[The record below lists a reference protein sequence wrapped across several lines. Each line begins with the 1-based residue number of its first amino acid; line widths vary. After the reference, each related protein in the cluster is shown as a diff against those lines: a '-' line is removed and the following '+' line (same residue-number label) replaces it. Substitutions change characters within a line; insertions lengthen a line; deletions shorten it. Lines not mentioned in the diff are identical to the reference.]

1 MKKLLLLIIIP
12 FLSFSQ
18 NNLSRD
24 YTVIG
29 DNWMPKENFNSNARS
44 VKYWHTLEY
53 SETDTVFWKNTDIT
67 KLLILINPG
76 YDEHDLKSFL
86 KKHQSSEIITRSPSP
101 EKFNYIIVTVQDA
114 NPKKILKIIQ
124 EAKNNQLIQGAE
136 PIRIIKSVEMQESSG
151 DCLPND
157 PYYGSDYQ
165 WGPWIMWAD
174 YAWCYEQGGDV
185 TIGVIDSSCE
195 FVHPELEDNV
205 QLGINFVD
213 GSNYISPGWDS
224 DWHGTHV
231 AGIIS
236 AKLNNNSGISG
247 MSNNPIFFAKI
258 APNSEPD
265 EPGTLDDVAKLL
277 AMDYLPESSSNIKV
291 VNMSI
296 GSPNYSFMEE
306 IYCNE
311 AYDSGILLIAAAGN
325 NTSIL
330 PFYPASLSSVISVAS
345 IEQDFTIST
354 FSNYGNDIE
363 LVGPGGEGGENNSFF
378 PSTLFNDYDDIYST
392 IPANACFFSNNCFG
406 TLPGTSMAAPHI
418 SGLAG
423 LMFSANPCITNEQ
436 VRTILQQNTNDL
448 GSDGWDMFYGY
459 GLPLAHLCVAD
470 AIAFDCNNTLVQEPN
485 IQKRIT
491 EIIDF
496 LGRKTNNKT
505 GFQLHIYDDGSV
517 EKKYL
522 IK

>member
-1 MKKLLLLIIIP
+1 
-12 FLSFSQ
+12 
-18 NNLSRD
+18 
-24 YTVIG
+24 
-29 DNWMPKENFNSNARS
+29 
-44 VKYWHTLEY
+44 
-53 SETDTVFWKNTDIT
+53 
-67 KLLILINPG
+67 
-76 YDEHDLKSFL
+76 
-86 KKHQSSEIITRSPSP
+86 
-101 EKFNYIIVTVQDA
+101 
-114 NPKKILKIIQ
+114 
-124 EAKNNQLIQGAE
+124 
-136 PIRIIKSVEMQESSG
+136 
-151 DCLPND
+151 
-157 PYYGSDYQ
+157 
-165 WGPWIMWAD
+165 
-174 YAWCYEQGGDV
+174 
-185 TIGVIDSSCE
+185 
-195 FVHPELEDNV
+195 
-205 QLGINFVD
+205 
-213 GSNYISPGWDS
+213 NYISPGWDS

-406 TLPGTSMAAPHI
+406 
-418 SGLAG
+418 
-423 LMFSANPCITNEQ
+423 
-436 VRTILQQNTNDL
+436 
-448 GSDGWDMFYGY
+448 
-459 GLPLAHLCVAD
+459 
-470 AIAFDCNNTLVQEPN
+470 
-485 IQKRIT
+485 
-491 EIIDF
+491 
-496 LGRKTNNKT
+496 
-505 GFQLHIYDDGSV
+505 
-517 EKKYL
+517 
-522 IK
+522 